1 MKCLKCGAYVYSSD
15 KFCRSCG
22 ATLNEDTC
30 QYGDNISNSK
40 YDSSSCHGKQY
51 DYSTAYSNT
60 KKDSDTKYTS
70 SYEYDDKYTIDQS
83 KFDYAMPTDSGG
95 DDKYVKAYIGQNY
108 QSIKKMKFS
117 FPSLIFGPWYLLYR
131 KVWGYA
137 IGIFIIS
144 IAAAILLS
152 SDIADVINTFI
163 NVFLAFKF
171 QSIYMKQAEEN
182 VEQIKQ
188 QNLDKTTNELLDIC
202 RKKGGTS
209 SKAPAIII
217 LIAVILI
224 PIIAMY
230 VYTNDSVD
238 VENENNTEIVEEVEE
253 ENNEFTYTLPQGF
266 TKAYGSGFYNR
277 FEYQVNNSIKCNLTI
292 DKTTLIRN
300 YPDEKTYL
308 EKKMNIVANTTNKPI
323 PVMSLNLNGK
333 DWKYMNLETP
343 QRSETM
349 YAYKT
354 DKEIYVI
361 KTYDYKINNQPNT
374 ICKTKYNEFL
384 NSVKIN

>member
-22 ATLNEDTC
+22 TTLTEENC

-40 YDSSSCHGKQY
+40 YDSTSCHGKQY
-51 DYSTAYSNT
+51 DYSNTYSHT
-60 KKDSDTKYTS
+60 KKDSDTKYTQ

-83 KFDYAMPTDSGG
+83 KYAYAMTTDSGG

-117 FPSLIFGPWYLLYR
+117 FPALIFGPWYLLYR

-137 IGIFIIS
+137 IAIIIIS
-144 IAAAILLS
+144 IAAQFLLT
-152 SDIADVINTFI
+152 SDLKDFVNIIMNIFVAC
-163 NVFLAFKF
+163 KF
-171 QSIYMKQAEEN
+171 QSIYMKQAEDK

-188 QNLDKTTNELLDIC
+188 QNLDKTPNELLDIC

-266 TKAYGSGFYNR
+266 IKAYGSGFYNR
-277 FEYQVNNSIKCNLTI
+277 FEYQVNNSIKCNLTV

-308 EKKMNIVANTTNKPI
+308 EKKMNIVANTTNQPI

-333 DWKYMNLETP
+333 NWKYMNIETP

-361 KTYDYKINNQPNT
+361 KTYDYKINNQTNT

>member
-22 ATLNEDTC
+22 TTLTEETC

-40 YDSSSCHGKQY
+40 YDSTSCHGKQY
-51 DYSTAYSNT
+51 DYSNTYSHT
-60 KKDSDTKYTS
+60 KKDSDTKYTQ

-83 KFDYAMPTDSGG
+83 KYAYAMTTDSGG

-137 IGIFIIS
+137 IAIIIIS
-144 IAAAILLS
+144 IAAQFLLT
-152 SDIADVINTFI
+152 SDLKDFVNIIMNIFVAC
-163 NVFLAFKF
+163 KF
-171 QSIYMKQAEEN
+171 QSIYMKQAEDK

-266 TKAYGSGFYNR
+266 IKAYGSGFYNR
-277 FEYQVNNSIKCNLTI
+277 FEYQVNNSIKCNLTV

-308 EKKMNIVANTTNKPI
+308 EKKMNIVANTTNQPI

-333 DWKYMNLETP
+333 NWKYMNIETP

-361 KTYDYKINNQPNT
+361 KTYDYKINNQTNT

>member
-22 ATLNEDTC
+22 TTLTEENC

-40 YDSSSCHGKQY
+40 YDSTSCHGKQY
-51 DYSTAYSNT
+51 DYSNTYSHT
-60 KKDSDTKYTS
+60 KKDSDTKYTQ

-83 KFDYAMPTDSGG
+83 KYAYAMTTDSGG

-117 FPSLIFGPWYLLYR
+117 FPALIFGPWYLLYR

-137 IGIFIIS
+137 IAIIIIS
-144 IAAAILLS
+144 IAAQFLLT
-152 SDIADVINTFI
+152 SDLKDFVNIIMNIFVAC
-163 NVFLAFKF
+163 KF
-171 QSIYMKQAEEN
+171 QSIYMKQAEDK

-209 SKAPAIII
+209 TKAPAIII
-217 LIAVILI
+217 ISALILI

-230 VYTNDSVD
+230 VYTNDTVD
-238 VENENNTEIVEEVEE
+238 VENENNNEIVEEVEE
-253 ENNEFTYTLPQGF
+253 ENNEFTYTIPQGF
-266 TKAYGSGFYNR
+266 IKAYGSGFYNR
-277 FEYQVNNSIKCNLTI
+277 FEYKVNNSIKCNLTV

-308 EKKMNIVANTTNKPI
+308 EKKMNIVANTTNQPI

-333 DWKYMNLETP
+333 NWKYMNIETP

-361 KTYDYKINNQPNT
+361 KTYDYKINNQANT

>member
-22 ATLNEDTC
+22 TTLNEDTC
-30 QYGDNISNSK
+30 QYGDNIANSK
-40 YDSSSCHGKQY
+40 YDSSSCHVKQY

-152 SDIADVINTFI
+152 SDIADIINTFI

-238 VENENNTEIVEEVEE
+238 VENENNTEIVEEVDE

-266 TKAYGSGFYNR
+266 IKAYGSGFYNR

-361 KTYDYKINNQPNT
+361 KTYDYKINNQSNT

>member
-22 ATLNEDTC
+22 TTLTEENC

-40 YDSSSCHGKQY
+40 YDSTSCHGKQY
-51 DYSTAYSNT
+51 DYSNTYSHT
-60 KKDSDTKYTS
+60 KKDSDTKYTQ

-83 KFDYAMPTDSGG
+83 KYAYAMTTDSGG

-108 QSIKKMKFS
+108 QNIKKMKFS
-117 FPSLIFGPWYLLYR
+117 FPALIFGPWYLLYR

-137 IGIFIIS
+137 IAIIIIS
-144 IAAAILLS
+144 IAAQFLLP
-152 SDIADVINTFI
+152 SDLKDFVNIIMNI
-163 NVFLAFKF
+163 FLACKF
-171 QSIYMKQAEEN
+171 QSIYMKQAEDK

-209 SKAPAIII
+209 TKAPAIII
-217 LIAVILI
+217 ISALILI

-230 VYTNDSVD
+230 VYTNDTVD
-238 VENENNTEIVEEVEE
+238 VENENNNEIVEEVEE

-266 TKAYGSGFYNR
+266 IKAYGSGFYNR
-277 FEYQVNNSIKCNLTI
+277 FEYQVNNSIKCNLTV

-308 EKKMNIVANTTNKPI
+308 EKKMNIVANTTNQPI

-333 DWKYMNLETP
+333 NWKYMNIETP

-361 KTYDYKINNQPNT
+361 KTYDYKINNQTNT

>member
-22 ATLNEDTC
+22 TTLTEENC

-40 YDSSSCHGKQY
+40 YDSTSCHGKQY
-51 DYSTAYSNT
+51 DYSNTYSHT
-60 KKDSDTKYTS
+60 KKDSDTKYTQ

-83 KFDYAMPTDSGG
+83 KYAYAMTTDSGG

-108 QSIKKMKFS
+108 QNIKKMKFS
-117 FPSLIFGPWYLLYR
+117 FPALIFGPWYLLYR

-137 IGIFIIS
+137 IAIIIIS
-144 IAAAILLS
+144 IAAQFLLT
-152 SDIADVINTFI
+152 SDLKDFVNIIMNIFVAC
-163 NVFLAFKF
+163 KF
-171 QSIYMKQAEEN
+171 QSIYMKQAEDK

-209 SKAPAIII
+209 TKAPAIII
-217 LIAVILI
+217 ISALILI

-230 VYTNDSVD
+230 VYTNDTVD

-266 TKAYGSGFYNR
+266 IKAYGSGFYNR
-277 FEYQVNNSIKCNLTI
+277 FEYKVNNSIKCNLTV

-308 EKKMNIVANTTNKPI
+308 EKKMNIVANTTNQPI

-333 DWKYMNLETP
+333 NWKYMNIETP

-361 KTYDYKINNQPNT
+361 KTYDYKINNQTNT

>member
-22 ATLNEDTC
+22 TTLTEENC

-40 YDSSSCHGKQY
+40 YDSTSCHGKQY
-51 DYSTAYSNT
+51 DYSNTYSHT
-60 KKDSDTKYTS
+60 KKDSDTKYTQ

-83 KFDYAMPTDSGG
+83 KYAYAMTTDSGG

-117 FPSLIFGPWYLLYR
+117 FPALIFGPWYLLYR

-137 IGIFIIS
+137 IAIIIIS
-144 IAAAILLS
+144 IAAQFLLT
-152 SDIADVINTFI
+152 SDLKDFVNIIMNIFVAC
-163 NVFLAFKF
+163 KF
-171 QSIYMKQAEEN
+171 QSIYMKKAEDK

-209 SKAPAIII
+209 TKAPAIII
-217 LIAVILI
+217 ISALILI

-230 VYTNDSVD
+230 VYTNDTID
-238 VENENNTEIVEEVEE
+238 VENENNNEVVEEVEE
-253 ENNEFTYTLPQGF
+253 ENNEFTYTIPQGF
-266 TKAYGSGFYNR
+266 IKAYGSGFYNR
-277 FEYQVNNSIKCNLTI
+277 FEYQVNNSIKCNLTV

-308 EKKMNIVANTTNKPI
+308 EKKMNIVANTTNQPI

-333 DWKYMNLETP
+333 NWKYMNIETP

-361 KTYDYKINNQPNT
+361 KTYDYKINNQTNT

>member
-22 ATLNEDTC
+22 TTLTEENC

-40 YDSSSCHGKQY
+40 YDSTSCHGKQY
-51 DYSTAYSNT
+51 DYSNTYSHT
-60 KKDSDTKYTS
+60 KKDSDTKYTQ

-83 KFDYAMPTDSGG
+83 KYAYAMTTDSGG

-108 QSIKKMKFS
+108 QSIKRMKFS
-117 FPSLIFGPWYLLYR
+117 FPALIFGPWYLLYR

-137 IGIFIIS
+137 IAIIIIS
-144 IAAAILLS
+144 IAAQFLLT
-152 SDIADVINTFI
+152 SDLKDFVNIIMNIFVAC
-163 NVFLAFKF
+163 KF
-171 QSIYMKQAEEN
+171 QSIYMKQAEDK

-209 SKAPAIII
+209 TKAPAIII
-217 LIAVILI
+217 ISALILI

-230 VYTNDSVD
+230 VYTNDTID
-238 VENENNTEIVEEVEE
+238 VENENNNEVVEEVEE
-253 ENNEFTYTLPQGF
+253 ENNEFTYTIPQGF
-266 TKAYGSGFYNR
+266 IKAYGSGFYNR
-277 FEYQVNNSIKCNLTI
+277 FEYQVNNSIKCNLTV

-308 EKKMNIVANTTNKPI
+308 EKKMNIVANTTNQPI

-333 DWKYMNLETP
+333 NWKYMNIETP

-361 KTYDYKINNQPNT
+361 KTYDYKINNQTNT

>member
-22 ATLNEDTC
+22 TTLTEENC

-40 YDSSSCHGKQY
+40 YDSTSCHGKQY
-51 DYSTAYSNT
+51 DYSNTYSHT
-60 KKDSDTKYTS
+60 KKDSDTKYTQ

-83 KFDYAMPTDSGG
+83 KYAYAMTTDSGG

-152 SDIADVINTFI
+152 SDIADIINTFI
-163 NVFLAFKF
+163 NIFLAFKF

-209 SKAPAIII
+209 TKAPAIII
-217 LIAVILI
+217 ISSLILI

-230 VYTNDSVD
+230 VYTNDTVD
-238 VENENNTEIVEEVEE
+238 VENENNNEVVEEVEE
-253 ENNEFTYTLPQGF
+253 ENNEFTYTIPQGF
-266 TKAYGSGFYNR
+266 IKAYGSGFYNR
-277 FEYQVNNSIKCNLTI
+277 FEYQVNNSIKCNLTV

-300 YPDEKTYL
+300 YLDEKTYL
-308 EKKMNIVANTTNKPI
+308 EKKMNIVANTTNQPI

-333 DWKYMNLETP
+333 NWKYMNIETP

-361 KTYDYKINNQPNT
+361 KTYDYKINNQTNT

>member
-22 ATLNEDTC
+22 TTLTEENC

-40 YDSSSCHGKQY
+40 YDSTSCHGKQY
-51 DYSTAYSNT
+51 DYSNTYSHT
-60 KKDSDTKYTS
+60 KKDSDTKYTQ

-83 KFDYAMPTDSGG
+83 KYAYAMTTDSGG

-117 FPSLIFGPWYLLYR
+117 FPALIFGPWYLLYR

-137 IGIFIIS
+137 IAIIIIS
-144 IAAAILLS
+144 IAAQFLLT
-152 SDIADVINTFI
+152 SDLKDFVNIIMNIFVAC
-163 NVFLAFKF
+163 KF
-171 QSIYMKQAEEN
+171 QSIYMKQAEDK

-209 SKAPAIII
+209 TKAPAIII
-217 LIAVILI
+217 ISALILI

-230 VYTNDSVD
+230 AYTNDTVD
-238 VENENNTEIVEEVEE
+238 VENENNNEIVEEVEE
-253 ENNEFTYTLPQGF
+253 ENNAFTYTLPQGF
-266 TKAYGSGFYNR
+266 VKAYGSGFYNR
-277 FEYQVNNSIKCNLTI
+277 FEYQVNNSIKCNLTV

-308 EKKMNIVANTTNKPI
+308 EKKMNIVANTTNQPI

-333 DWKYMNLETP
+333 NWKYMNIETP

-361 KTYDYKINNQPNT
+361 KTYDYKINNQTNT

>member
-22 ATLNEDTC
+22 TTLTEETC

-40 YDSSSCHGKQY
+40 YDSTSCHGKQY
-51 DYSTAYSNT
+51 DYSNTYSHT
-60 KKDSDTKYTS
+60 KKDSDTKYTQ

-83 KFDYAMPTDSGG
+83 KYAYAMTTDSGG

-152 SDIADVINTFI
+152 SDIADIINTFI
-163 NVFLAFKF
+163 NIFLAFKF

-266 TKAYGSGFYNR
+266 IKAYGSGFYNR
-277 FEYQVNNSIKCNLTI
+277 FEYQVNNSIKCNLTV

-308 EKKMNIVANTTNKPI
+308 EKKMNIVANTTNQPI

-333 DWKYMNLETP
+333 NWKYMNIETP

-361 KTYDYKINNQPNT
+361 KTYDYKINNQTNT